1 MSRAKLIIVTATLFQ
16 SAWLFLVVGRYG
28 FFPIA
33 FGFFSL
39 VGLAAC
45 MVRHQYFATRPWSGI
60 GLGAISGYVASCVGA
75 FIAEFL
81 LRGGEVF
88 VRPYPIQNL
97 YWFPLI
103 SMGWIFGIVIALAC
117 ASDSTKRRDSSERRD
132 RA

>member
-1 MSRAKLIIVTATLFQ
+1 MSRTRIIIVITTLFQ
-16 SAWLFLVVGRYG
+16 GAWLFLLIGRYG

-33 FGFFSL
+33 VGFFAL
-39 VGLAAC
+39 VGLAVC
-45 MVRHQYFATRPWSGI
+45 IMRHQYFVTRPWSRVGW
-60 GLGAISGYVASCVGA
+60 GAISGYVASCVGA

-117 ASDSTKRRDSSERRD
+117 ASYSAKPRDSSG
-132 RA
+132 